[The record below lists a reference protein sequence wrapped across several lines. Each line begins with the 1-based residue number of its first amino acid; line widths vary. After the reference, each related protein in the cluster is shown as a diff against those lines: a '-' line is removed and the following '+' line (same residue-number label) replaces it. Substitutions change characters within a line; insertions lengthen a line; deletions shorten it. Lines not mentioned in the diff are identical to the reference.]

1 MKKIFIL
8 ALLTQ
13 LTACNFDSD
22 NQNHSAGCYAPN
34 KDGAFIRLVASDYS
48 ASDLAF
54 LCQDNTLQSNL
65 APSAYSDITYQLGA
79 ERLYQIGR
87 YELDYIASINYQ
99 NLNVDYQ
106 YSVNDAAQSGANP
119 YRVIEVST
127 SKAYV
132 IRYGANDIWQINP
145 SATLETNFKEDSID
159 LSSFSEKENGKPEM
173 ADAVLMDDILYVILQ
188 RLDGYDA
195 INKGLLVAIDTNDN
209 SLIDLDAEQEGVN
222 GLELLVTNPSHIQ
235 LQNGSL
241 IIDGI
246 GRYAAW
252 DGSRDAEYTGGVEQI
267 NLQTFEQTMLYYND
281 ASTGQT
287 QDVALSAEF
296 TVLNQYHGY
305 QSNKVLILK
314 DGETT
319 ELDPEKLNGDITF
332 ISISPENEIWVGFND
347 NIDPKI
353 FVYQQTE
360 QGWNIKSSTST
371 VLVPKDVL
379 FVRQ

>member
-1 MKKIFIL
+1 MKKLLLIV
-8 ALLTQ
+8 LLTQ
-13 LTACNFDSD
+13 LAACNFDS
-22 NQNHSAGCYAPN
+22 NKENHSAGCYAPN

-54 LCQDNTLQSNL
+54 LCIDNTLHSNL
-65 APSAYSDITYQLGA
+65 APSAYSDIVYELGA

-87 YELDYIASINYQ
+87 YQLDYIASINYQ

-106 YSVNDAAQSGANP
+106 FSINDAAQSGANP
-119 YRVIEVST
+119 YRVIET
-127 SKAYV
+127 NTNKAYV
-132 IRYGANDIWQINP
+132 IRYGADDIWQINP
-145 SATLETNFKEDSID
+145 SAALEADFKEDSID
-159 LSSFSEKENGKPEM
+159 LSGFSEKENGKPEM
-173 ADAVLMDDILYVILQ
+173 ADAALVGDVLYVILQ

-195 INKGLLVAIDTNDN
+195 INKGLLVAIDTNNN
-209 SLIDLDAEQEGVN
+209 SLIDLDAEQEGTN
-222 GLELLVTNPSHIQ
+222 GLELLVTNPSHINVK
-235 LQNGSL
+235 NGNL

-252 DGSRDAEYTGGVEQI
+252 DGSREAEYTGGVEQI

-319 ELDPEKLNGDITF
+319 ELDQEKLSGDITF
-332 ISISPENEIWVGFND
+332 ISISPENEIWIGFND

-360 QGWNIKSSTST
+360 QGWNLKSSTST